1 MTELYAWNNQISKL
15 SSDDRV
21 LITGASGWFGRNA
34 LEIVRSFGLKH
45 LALGSEDKTL
55 VCDGFET
62 RLYKQSL
69 SMIREFSP
77 TIVIDTAFLTRDKLA
92 SLGRDRFISINQKL
106 ISDSLEMASLSSVR
120 KYVGFSSGATVN
132 LAGESS
138 FSLLENPYAALKREY
153 EDGITELSGLNQ
165 GKISIARVWSVTGA
179 HVTKPELFAFSN
191 LINQARAGQVFIKSQ
206 RLMFRRYCTI
216 ADVLLVAL
224 AYYGEQGPI
233 FDTGGELIEIGK
245 LAEII
250 VQEVNPAAGIV
261 RDLRESTGPD
271 NYFSDGRVWDTL
283 INAFQIRP
291 SSIRDQVRAFAKSM
305 NM

>member
-1 MTELYAWNNQISKL
+1 MTEHYPWNNQISKL

-34 LEIVRSFGLKH
+34 LEIIRSFGLKH
-45 LALGSEDKTL
+45 LALGSEDRTL
-55 VCDGFET
+55 VCDGFEIQ
-62 RLYKQSL
+62 LYKQSL
-69 SMIREFSP
+69 NKIREFSP
-77 TIVIDTAFLTRDKLA
+77 TIIIDSAFLTRDKLA
-92 SLGRDRFISINQKL
+92 NIERDRFISVNRKL
-106 ISDSLEMASLSSVR
+106 INDSLEMASLPSVR

-138 FSLLENPYAALKREY
+138 FSLLDNPYAALKREY
-153 EDGITELSGLNQ
+153 EDVITELSGPHK

-206 RLMFRRYCTI
+206 RLVFRRYCTI

-224 AYYGEQGPI
+224 ADSGEQGPI

-261 RDLRESTGPD
+261 RDLLESSGPD
-271 NYFSDGRVWDTL
+271 NYFSDGRGWDKL
-283 INAFQIRP
+283 INAFHIRP
-291 SSIRDQVRAFAKSM
+291 SSIRDQVRAFAKSI
-305 NM
+305 NT